1 MAKMEPTAKTVS
13 MGRMVLTELM
23 AKMALTVWI
32 EPTDKT
38 VSMGRMVLTELTA
51 KMALTGRMVQMDLMV
66 KMALTVWMEP
76 TDKMAPMG
84 KMVLTELMAKTAP
97 QVSQAQLVQP
107 IAPIP
112 ATGPRLAVTAKDR
125 WSYTITA
132 LTGL

>member
-1 MAKMEPTAKTVS
+1 MEPADKTVL

-23 AKMALTVWI
+23 AKMALTVWM

-38 VSMGRMVLTELTA
+38 
-51 KMALTGRMVQMDLMV
+51 
-66 KMALTVWMEP
+66 
-76 TDKMAPMG
+76 APMG

-97 QVSQAQLVQP
+97 QVSQAPLVQQV
-107 IAPIP
+107 APIP